1 MWILLDSVLKSL
13 YKQGSDVED
22 LDQPEDLQGDVK
34 DYGESWKGIT
44 QGAVPIASS
53 GESNRRC
60 SLFYKREGLSTL
72 TQVYLLNNILL
83 KD

>member
-1 MWILLDSVLKSL
+1 MWILQDSVLKTL
-13 YKQGSDVED
+13 YKQGSDVEG
-22 LDQPEDLQGDVK
+22 LDQPEDLQGDVE

-53 GESNRRC
+53 RVCNRRC
-60 SLFYKREGLSTL
+60 SLFYKEKVWVLLPR
-72 TQVYLLNNILL
+72 YLLNNILL